1 MIGGRLDNTDAAER
15 KKAFEDILAS
25 HGIEFSDRAYVSGNY
40 SKDSIGVARTLLDNN
55 PDLDAIFCVN
65 DDTAFGLY
73 EELNRRGIQ
82 IGKDI
87 HVLGY
92 DDVVMAAKMNPSL
105 SSVRADGTVL
115 GEEALKMAIRLVH
128 GEDVEN
134 KVLPTKFVKRDSIGN
149 G

>member
-73 EELNRRGIQ
+73 KELNRRCCNGRQDESFPLI
-82 IGKDI
+82 
-87 HVLGY
+87 
-92 DDVVMAAKMNPSL
+92 
-105 SSVRADGTVL
+105 RAGRRN
-115 GEEALKMAIRLVH
+115 GRWR
-128 GEDVEN
+128 GSCQN
-134 KVLPTKFVKRDSIGN
+134 GN
-149 G
+149 QACAR